1 MCATMCGQIID
12 GVEMTSLQD
21 KAWERAINKEK
32 PKVAN
37 PYEWEE
43 FFKML
48 QEKKQEKDKK

>member
-1 MCATMCGQIID
+1 
-12 GVEMTSLQD
+12 MTSLQD

-43 FFKML
+43 FFKSL
-48 QEKKQEKDKK
+48 QEKKEEKDKK